1 MFYIQIIYTFYVQI
15 YYIYVLYMNI
25 YTNAHTHTHIFG
37 FREEIAREPEDGQQ
51 DSQCKME
58 ASQMNKVSSRIR
70 KDKECFFKYK
80 LSPS

>member
-1 MFYIQIIYTFYVQI
+1 MFYIQIIYI
-15 YYIYVLYMNI
+15 YFMYKYIYVLYMNI
-25 YTNAHTHTHIFG
+25 YTNVHTHTHIFG
-37 FREEIAREPEDGQQ
+37 FREEIAREPEGGQQ

-58 ASQMNKVSSRIR
+58 DSQMNKVSSRRR

>member
-37 FREEIAREPEDGQQ
+37 FREEIAREPEGG
-51 DSQCKME
+51 
-58 ASQMNKVSSRIR
+58 
-70 KDKECFFKYK
+70 
-80 LSPS
+80 